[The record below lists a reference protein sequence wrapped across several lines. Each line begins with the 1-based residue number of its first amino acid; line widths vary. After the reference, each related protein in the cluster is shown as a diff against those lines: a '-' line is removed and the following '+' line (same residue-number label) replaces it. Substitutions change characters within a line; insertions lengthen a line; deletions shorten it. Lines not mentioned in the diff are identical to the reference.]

1 MSDVFFDELEI
12 APPDLHLDINRGTH
26 AQITGQALIRIEE
39 ILLERNPS
47 GLLIYGDTN
56 STLAAAL
63 AAAKLHIPVA
73 HVEAGPRLFDLKIPE
88 EVNRIIAD
96 HTSALL
102 FCPDVVSVQNLAREN
117 LVAGVHFTGDVM
129 LDAFLR
135 FSELA
140 ARKSSIIESLGLAS
154 TPYALL
160 TAHRP
165 NNTDSRAALAR
176 IVALLE
182 RSRVPIVWPLH
193 PRTTAALKR
202 EDLWDAAHRD
212 TRHRLIPAV
221 GYLDILQL
229 LNHCTILLTDSGGLQ
244 KEAYF
249 CRRPTVLL
257 FYVSPWPQILSTG
270 WQTLCWKDDG
280 IDVDLALAAIERY
293 PTPHAHPEFFGS
305 GQAASTV
312 VDLLETNGWFGEPQ
326 SLAAAGVVEAD
337 AS

>member
-1 MSDVFFDELEI
+1 MSDVFFEELEI

-102 FCPDVVSVQNLAREN
+102 FCPDIVSVQNLAREN

-140 ARKSSIIESLGLAS
+140 ARKSSIIDRLGLGS
-154 TPYALL
+154 TPYALM

-165 NNTDSRAALAR
+165 NNTDSAAALAR
-176 IVALLE
+176 FVELLE

-202 EDLWDAAHRD
+202 EGLWDAAHRD
-212 TRHRLIPAV
+212 NRHRLIPAV

-229 LNHCTILLTDSGGLQ
+229 LNHCKILLTDSGGLQ

-257 FYVSPWPQILSTG
+257 FFVSPWPQILDTG

-280 IDVDLALAAIERY
+280 IDVDLALSALERY
-293 PTPHAHPEFFGS
+293 PTPHVHPDFFGS
-305 GQAASTV
+305 GRAASAV
-312 VDLLETNGWFGEPQ
+312 VDLLETHGWFGEPQ
-326 SLAAAGVVEAD
+326 RLAAAGLAAGE
-337 AS
+337 S